1 MFDVLNIVPTER
13 LGQIQ
18 AFSASYFIKA
28 TQHLARENPTIHFGE
43 KNVQRSQCGTLE
55 GLDWKGGGELC
66 FMVSAGSPLQG
77 CHVPQLRMLL

>member
-18 AFSASYFIKA
+18 VFSVSYSINA

-43 KNVQRSQCGTLE
+43 KNVQRSQVRNLGRS
-55 GLDWKGGGELC
+55 GLGRRW
-66 FMVSAGSPLQG
+66 
-77 CHVPQLRMLL
+77 